1 MIGFIR
7 GILIDAEEP
16 NLTIDVNGIGYELQM
31 PVNSFGHLP
40 QINQAISLY
49 THFVVRED
57 GQYLFGF
64 MTKKQRTLFR
74 VLIKATGVG
83 PKVALAILSAM
94 EPDTFIH
101 HVLSN
106 SPDALENIPGI
117 GNKTAR
123 RLIIELKDK
132 LANIPME
139 LSNNKFDNKP
149 DPINDALSALVA
161 LGYKTYEARSVLNKH
176 QDKNLS
182 SAELIKLALKEIT

>member
-7 GILIDAEEP
+7 GILIDTEEP
-16 NLTIDVNGIGYELQM
+16 NLTIDVNGLGYELQI
-31 PVNSFGHLP
+31 PINSFCHLP
-40 QINQAISLY
+40 QINQEISLY

-64 MTKKQRTLFR
+64 ITKKERTLFR
-74 VLIKATGVG
+74 ILIKATGVG

-94 EPDTFIH
+94 EPDAFIH

-106 SPDALENIPGI
+106 SPQALENIPGI

-132 LANIPME
+132 LANIPIE
-139 LSNNKFDNKP
+139 LSSARLDNKL

-161 LGYKTYEARSVLNKH
+161 LGYKAYEARNVLNKH
-176 QDKNLS
+176 KDKNLS
-182 SAELIKLALKEIT
+182 SAELIKLALKEM

>member
-7 GILIDAEEP
+7 GILIDTEEP
-16 NLTIDVNGIGYELQM
+16 NLTIDVNGLGYELQI
-31 PVNSFGHLP
+31 PINSFCHLP
-40 QINQAISLY
+40 QINQEISLY

-64 MTKKQRTLFR
+64 ITKKQRTLFR
-74 VLIKATGVG
+74 ILIKATGVG

-94 EPDTFIH
+94 EPDVFIH
-101 HVLSN
+101 NVLNNN
-106 SPDALENIPGI
+106 SQALENISGI
-117 GNKTAR
+117 GGKTAK

-132 LANIPME
+132 VINIPIE
-139 LSNNKFDNKP
+139 LSNRKLDNKL
-149 DPINDALSALVA
+149 DPVNDALSALVA
-161 LGYKTYEARSVLNKH
+161 LGYKAYEAKNALNKH

>member
-7 GILIDAEEP
+7 GILIDTEEP
-16 NLTIDVNGIGYELQM
+16 NLTIDVNGLGYELQI
-31 PVNSFGHLP
+31 PASSFCHLP
-40 QINQAISLY
+40 PINQAISLY

-64 MTKKQRTLFR
+64 ITKKQRTLFR

-83 PKVALAILSAM
+83 PKVALAILAAM

-106 SPDALENIPGI
+106 APQALENIPGI
-117 GNKTAR
+117 GSKTAR

-132 LANIPME
+132 LANIPIE
-139 LSNNKFDNKP
+139 LSNTKLDNKL
-149 DPINDALSALVA
+149 DPMNDALSALVA
-161 LGYKTYEARSVLNKH
+161 LGYKAYEAKNILNKH
-176 QDKNLS
+176 KDKNLP

>member
-7 GILIDAEEP
+7 GILIDSEEP
-16 NLTIDVNGIGYELQM
+16 NLTIDVNGIGYELQI
-31 PVNSFGHLP
+31 PVNSFCHLP
-40 QINQAISLY
+40 QINQEISLY

-64 MTKKQRTLFR
+64 ITKKQRTLFR
-74 VLIKATGVG
+74 ALIKATGVG

-106 SPDALENIPGI
+106 SPQALENIPGI
-117 GNKTAR
+117 GSKTAR

-132 LANIPME
+132 LANIPIE
-139 LSNNKFDNKP
+139 LSNTKLDNKL
-149 DPINDALSALVA
+149 DPMSDALSALVA
-161 LGYKTYEARSVLNKH
+161 LGYKAYEARSVLNKH
-176 QDKNLS
+176 KDKNLP
-182 SAELIKLALKEIT
+182 SAELIKLALKEIA